1 LVETADLIQ
10 DVVARTLPNLDRFEP
25 DRERALQAYL
35 RTAVDNRI
43 RDELRRMG
51 RRPPQESL
59 EECDTMTVYAE
70 EPSPLANVLK
80 TESDRLLAR
89 ALSTL
94 NQADQAAVVARLRL
108 GYSYEQVALVLRKR
122 SANSA
127 RMAVTR
133 AIERLIDAM
142 QREVGGAREG

>member
-1 LVETADLIQ
+1 
-10 DVVARTLPNLDRFEP
+10 
-25 DRERALQAYL
+25 
-35 RTAVDNRI
+35 
-43 RDELRRMG
+43 
-51 RRPPQESL
+51 
-59 EECDTMTVYAE
+59 MTVYAE